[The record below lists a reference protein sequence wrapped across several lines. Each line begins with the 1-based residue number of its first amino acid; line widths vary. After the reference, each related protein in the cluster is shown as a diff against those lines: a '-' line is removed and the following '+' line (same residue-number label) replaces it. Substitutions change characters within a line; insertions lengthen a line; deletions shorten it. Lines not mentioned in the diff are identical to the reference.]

1 MTPLERKFRDR
12 TPGSEALFRQA
23 RAFLPGGLTRSTLH
37 VEPYPLALASG
48 SGATVADVDG
58 NAYID
63 LVNNYTALVHGNAHP
78 ETLRAIGEQFALG
91 TALASPHASQIRL
104 AELIVERIPSIE
116 LVRFT
121 NSGSEAT
128 TLAVRITRRAT
139 SRRKL
144 VMFEGGYHGTGIPLA
159 DADQDVVTIPYN
171 DEAAAREAISDQV
184 AAVFAE
190 PFLGAGG
197 VIPGDRGFLSSVQ
210 ERCREVGALFV
221 LDEIQSLRNG
231 VGGAQTE
238 QGLRPDVTLL
248 GKVIGGGLP
257 VGAVGGRRD
266 LLALTDATRARAL
279 AHSGTTNGY
288 LGAMAAGVVTLELL
302 TEDAIG
308 LLRTRAARL
317 AASIESSGA
326 AAGLPVTVTRAGS
339 IMNVHFSAHAPRTY
353 REAVGMDTPLR
364 RGLYLGLLNH
374 GVYTTPRGMINL
386 STVLSDVQLERVE
399 EAYGRVLADI
409 AGRTDLV
416 TAEIT
421 ADVR

>member
-159 DADQDVVTIPYN
+159 DAD
-171 DEAAAREAISDQV
+171 
-184 AAVFAE
+184 
-190 PFLGAGG
+190 
-197 VIPGDRGFLSSVQ
+197 
-210 ERCREVGALFV
+210 
-221 LDEIQSLRNG
+221 
-231 VGGAQTE
+231 
-238 QGLRPDVTLL
+238 
-248 GKVIGGGLP
+248 
-257 VGAVGGRRD
+257 
-266 LLALTDATRARAL
+266 
-279 AHSGTTNGY
+279 
-288 LGAMAAGVVTLELL
+288 
-302 TEDAIG
+302 
-308 LLRTRAARL
+308 
-317 AASIESSGA
+317 
-326 AAGLPVTVTRAGS
+326 
-339 IMNVHFSAHAPRTY
+339 
-353 REAVGMDTPLR
+353 
-364 RGLYLGLLNH
+364 
-374 GVYTTPRGMINL
+374 
-386 STVLSDVQLERVE
+386 
-399 EAYGRVLADI
+399 
-409 AGRTDLV
+409 
-416 TAEIT
+416 
-421 ADVR
+421 